1 MMSLKQ
7 AKAHAKAMTELHGE
21 QWLVF
26 ITPADAPCNH
36 GALAI
41 YNKGRFAACRE
52 SERAEYE
59 AGGATFSI
67 TGPERLNPALA

>member
-7 AKAHAKAMTELHGE
+7 AKAHAKAMTDLHGE

-26 ITPADAPCNH
+26 VTPASAPCNQ
-36 GALAI
+36 GAAAI
-41 YNKGRFAACRE
+41 YNKGRYMACRE

-59 AGGATFSI
+59 AGGAVFPTV
-67 TGPERLNPALA
+67 GANKLNPALA